1 MPGVLWC
8 CFPFPLV
15 HSRVALS
22 LRLRLHVVALT
33 KEFTVNTKLIIEHI
47 KLTNITTHPSNPR
60 QHSKKQVRQIAQSIE
75 AFGFRMPVIIDQDS
89 RLICGHARVEASK
102 LLKMTLIPAI
112 RVTDLDDAQ
121 IRALM
126 IADNRL
132 TEISTWD
139 DQLLGEHLK
148 VLSDLDLSFDI
159 ECIGFDYGEIEQRI
173 LGIENSLAGDG
184 IADHDD
190 ADDLPDDQAITPVT
204 RPGDLWILGD
214 GTQPHRVLCG
224 DCTDPTS
231 YRRLLG
237 DQQAAMVF
245 TDPPYNLPAKA
256 IGQVCAG
263 EHGDF
268 VMGSGE
274 MSPAEFTAFLGS
286 VMEQLCKVS
295 QPGSIHYHFMDWRHA
310 TEMLTAG
317 NTHYTELKNLCIW
330 VKERPGMGTFYRS
343 QHELVF
349 VFKHGTDRH
358 RNNFGLG
365 EHGRT
370 RSNVWSFPSARSLDA
385 TEGDPE
391 SREVLKLHPTIKPVR
406 LIEEAILDCSR
417 RGEIVLDPF
426 LGSGSTL
433 IACEKSKRVC
443 AGIELAPRY
452 VDVAITR
459 WQQWTGQE
467 AIHEQTGKTYTELAK
482 IRANKNIIEEAS
494 ND

>member
-1 MPGVLWC
+1 M
-8 CFPFPLV
+8 
-15 HSRVALS
+15 
-22 LRLRLHVVALT
+22 
-33 KEFTVNTKLIIEHI
+33 NTKLEIEHI
-47 KLTNITTHPSNPR
+47 DINHVVPHPNNPR
-60 QHSKKQVRQIAQSIE
+60 VHPKKQIRQIAQSIE

-89 RLICGHARVEASK
+89 RLVCGHARVEASK

-112 RVTDLDDAQ
+112 RVTDLDDAK

-148 VLSDLDLSFDI
+148 VLSDLDLNFDI

-173 LGIENSLAGDG
+173 LGIEDALAGEEITEPDS
-184 IADHDD
+184 
-190 ADDLPDDQAITPVT
+190 ADDLPDDQTIASVT
-204 RPGDLWILGD
+204 QPGDLWILGD
-214 GTQPHRVLCG
+214 GDHAHRVLCA
-224 DCTDPTS
+224 DSTDPAS
-231 YRRLLG
+231 YQRLLG
-237 DQQAAMVF
+237 EQHAAMIF
-245 TDPPYNLPAKA
+245 TDPPYNLPAKS

-268 VMGSGE
+268 AMGSGE
-274 MSPAEFTAFLGS
+274 MSQAEFTIFLGS
-286 VMEQLCKVS
+286 VMEQLCNVS
-295 QPGSIHYHFMDWRHA
+295 IPGSIHYHFMDWRHA
-310 TEMLTAG
+310 AEMLAAG

-330 VKERPGMGTFYRS
+330 VKDRPGMGTFYRS
-343 QHELVF
+343 QHELIF

-370 RSNVWSFPSARSLDA
+370 RSNVWSFPSIRTLNPE
-385 TEGDPE
+385 EGDPN
-391 SREVLKLHPTIKPVR
+391 SDALKLHPTIKPVR

-443 AGIELAPRY
+443 AGVELSPRY

-459 WQQWTGQE
+459 WQQWTGMQ
-467 AIHEQTGKTYTELAK
+467 ATHEQTGKTYSQLLET
-482 IRANKNIIEEAS
+482 RANASKTEEVA
-494 ND
+494 NV